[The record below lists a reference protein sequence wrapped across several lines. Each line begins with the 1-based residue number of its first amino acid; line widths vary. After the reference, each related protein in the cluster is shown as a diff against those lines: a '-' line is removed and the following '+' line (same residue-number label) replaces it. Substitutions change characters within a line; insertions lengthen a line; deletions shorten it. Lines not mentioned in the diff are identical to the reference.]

1 MCITTCTVTSIV
13 LPQSTANLMLPF
25 DTEQILH
32 QSAAL
37 SYGNV
42 VRLCVLDEFIYG
54 RKKNTEVPNV

>member
-1 MCITTCTVTSIV
+1 
-13 LPQSTANLMLPF
+13 MLPF